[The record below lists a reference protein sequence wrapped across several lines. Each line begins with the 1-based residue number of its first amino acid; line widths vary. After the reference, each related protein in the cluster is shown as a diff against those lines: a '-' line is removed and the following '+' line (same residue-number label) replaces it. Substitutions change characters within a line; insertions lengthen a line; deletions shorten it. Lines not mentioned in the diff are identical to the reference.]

1 MNWLDLVVIGIVVLS
16 AIFAFARGF
25 IREALSI
32 IAWVGAGA
40 VTLYGFNW
48 VYAQVDPMVHNAL
61 LSQLIAGFG
70 LFVGSLIVLTIL
82 TGIVARAVRATGLS
96 PIDRTL
102 GFIFGL
108 ARGAFLV
115 CLAYLLLDV
124 SVQANDR
131 PVWISEAKSAPYLHE
146 GADVLRGLLPESL
159 KIKSATAA
167 EELIRTIDP
176 KGAAAAEEL
185 AKKARGALANPT
197 ATPDPNPAAT
207 PSSPPAAAPAPA
219 AAAKPDSAPAPAA
232 APKPKSGPGSAAA
245 PKSESPGRNYRPSE
259 QRELDRL
266 IGTQR

>member
-1 MNWLDLVVIGIVVLS
+1 MNWLDLAVIGIVVLS

-32 IAWVGAGA
+32 VAWVGAGA
-40 VTLYGFNW
+40 ATLYGFNW
-48 VYAQVDPMVHNAL
+48 VYAQVEPMVHNAL

-176 KGAAAAEEL
+176 KGAAAAE
-185 AKKARGALANPT
+185 ADKAMRALANPT
-197 ATPDPNPAAT
+197 PNPAPNPTAT
-207 PSSPPAAAPAPA
+207 PLSPPAATPAPA
-219 AAAKPDSAPAPAA
+219 AAAKPDAAPGTAA
-232 APKPKSGPGSAAA
+232 APKPQSLPGSAAA
-245 PKSESPGRNYRPSE
+245 PKSESAPGRNYRPSE

>member
-1 MNWLDLVVIGIVVLS
+1 MNWLDLAVLGIIVLS

-25 IREALSI
+25 VREALSI
-32 IAWVGAGA
+32 VAWVGAGA
-40 VTLYGFNW
+40 ITLHGFSW
-48 VYAQVDPMVHNAL
+48 VYAQVDPLAHNAL

-70 LFVGSLIVLTIL
+70 LFIGSLVVLTIL
-82 TGIVARAVRATGLS
+82 TGIVARTVRGTALS

-108 ARGAFLV
+108 VRGAFLL

-124 SVQANDR
+124 AVQASDR
-131 PVWISEAKSAPYLHE
+131 PMWIREARSGPYLHE

-159 KIKSATAA
+159 KVKSATAA

-176 KGAAAAEEL
+176 KGAAAAEAE
-185 AKKARGALANPT
+185 KAMRALQNPTATPPANPT
-197 ATPDPNPAAT
+197 ATPGPGSAT
-207 PSSPPAAAPAPA
+207 PPKPESTPGAAAAP
-219 AAAKPDSAPAPAA
+219 KPDSAP
-232 APKPKSGPGSAAA
+232 
-245 PKSESPGRNYRPSE
+245 GRSYPPRD